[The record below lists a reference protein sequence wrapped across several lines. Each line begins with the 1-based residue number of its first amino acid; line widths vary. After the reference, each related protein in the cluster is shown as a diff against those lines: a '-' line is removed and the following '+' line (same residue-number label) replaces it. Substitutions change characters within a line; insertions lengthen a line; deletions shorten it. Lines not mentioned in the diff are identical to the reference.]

1 MAKPLVS
8 VIVPCYNVERFLPN
22 CFKCF
27 DLQNY
32 KNLQVIF
39 IDDGSSDGT
48 YKLLENY
55 CSLHP
60 DYTVIHSKNAGVAS
74 ARNLG
79 LDAVKGELCAFCDA
93 DDIISDNHFELLVK
107 TVTEN
112 KADMAVCGI
121 KRVSEKKAEKINL
134 HRSPRSA
141 KLEFYDKIRGL
152 EQFFSQEKF
161 DFLLMNKIFS
171 TEIIKKSGARFLDGA
186 RYGEESYFFYRY
198 LSFAEKTVYYNAKTY
213 VYVQRNGSLM
223 HSAFHENRLD
233 VYKNIQA
240 VINEIEDSGD
250 FGSVLPYVKVMRAGY
265 SVGILHFI
273 LHSDYRNSGV
283 IAESVRTL
291 KEDVKSLKKCPK
303 VAFYKKV
310 FLPICAFL
318 AKIAYRKHLKK
329 EKTN

>member
-1 MAKPLVS
+1 MAKPLLS

-27 DLQNY
+27 DLQTY

-39 IDDGSSDGT
+39 VDGGSTDGT
-48 YKLLENY
+48 YKLLESY

-60 DYTVIHSKNAGVAS
+60 DYTVIHSENEGVAS
-74 ARNLG
+74 ARNMG

-93 DDIISDNHFELLVK
+93 DDIVSDNHFELLVK

-121 KRVSEKKAEKINL
+121 KRISEKKAEKIGFRFSS
-134 HRSPRSA
+134 RSL
-141 KLEFYDKIRGL
+141 KLKFYDKVQGL

-171 TEIIKKSGARFLDGA
+171 TEIIKKSGARFLDGC
-186 RYGEESYFFYRY
+186 RYGEESWFFYKY
-198 LSFAEKTVYYNAKTY
+198 LSVAEKTVYYGAKTY
-213 VYVQRNGSLM
+213 VYVQRKGSLM
-223 HSAFHENRLD
+223 HSAFNENRLD
-233 VYKNIQA
+233 VYKNIEA
-240 VINEIEDSGD
+240 VINEIERGGN

-265 SVGILHFI
+265 SVGMLHYILRGK
-273 LHSDYRNSGV
+273 YKNSRV
-283 IAESVRTL
+283 IAGIVRTL

-303 VAFYKKV
+303 VAFYKKAL
-310 FLPICAFL
+310 LPICAIV
-318 AKIAYRKHLKK
+318 AKIVFIKHLKQ